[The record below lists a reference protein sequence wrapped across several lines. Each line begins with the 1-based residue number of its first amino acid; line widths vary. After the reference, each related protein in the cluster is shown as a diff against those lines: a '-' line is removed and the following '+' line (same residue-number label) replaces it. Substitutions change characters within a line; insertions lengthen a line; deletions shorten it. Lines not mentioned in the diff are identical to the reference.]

1 MNVSLTPELEQ
12 FVDGKVESGLYNN
25 ASEVIRE
32 SLRLLKE
39 HDDVR
44 LKWREQIE
52 RGWLQAQAG
61 KIVDGDV
68 VFRKVDE
75 RIKQRGRKRAG

>member
-1 MNVSLTPELEQ
+1 MNVSLTPELER
-12 FVDGKVESGLYNN
+12 FVQGKVESGLYNN

-39 HDDVR
+39 YDEVR
-44 LKWREQIE
+44 FKWREQIE

-61 KIVDGDV
+61 RVVDGDE

>member
-12 FVDGKVESGLYNN
+12 FVQGKVESGLYNN

-39 HDDVR
+39 HDEIRV
-44 LKWREQIE
+44 KWREQIE

-61 KIVDGDV
+61 KVIDGDD

-75 RIKQRGRKRAG
+75 RIKQRGRKRAR